1 MKRTRRKSREEVEK
15 KHKDGVTVCD
25 KRRGVKLEENQQL
38 CLLQHVLVST
48 YTPSLRTGGEVSVSG
63 RRSLRIN
70 YSWAHRP

>member
-1 MKRTRRKSREEVEK
+1 MKRTGRRSREEVEK

-25 KRRGVKLEENQQL
+25 KRVKLEEKQQL